1 MRLLTLKLL
10 KLLPFILLTAI
21 LVQAAGA
28 LEVPALKGRVNDYAG
43 MLSPATAR
51 QLEQKLALFEQETS
65 NQLVLLTIP
74 SLQGAPIELVALRTV
89 EAWKLGQREKDNGV
103 LLILARQEHKIRI
116 EVGTGLQ
123 GALPDITA
131 GQIIRNVI
139 APKLRNGDFDG
150 GISTGL
156 SAIINATQ
164 GEFKTTQR
172 ERSTVGKQQK
182 NDYGLFLMLLL
193 AGIMLTLRAAAS
205 SRFGGML
212 AGGISLP
219 LALGLGLGVT
229 LLSILGIFALIGSA
243 AGLIIS
249 TILHIINRGGRGGG
263 YGGGG
268 WGGPTIFYGGGGG
281 FSSGGGDFFPGGGG
295 GFDGGGA
302 SGDW

>member
-21 LVQAAGA
+21 LIQAAGA